1 MSAFFILGVIVNY
14 SFAVYFFKR
23 ARHRLSTWETA
34 KGKIV
39 SMAGHDDGDGES
51 PVVEFSDGE
60 GRQHEFT
67 NFMGGSNWY
76 RVGYRVDVLY
86 DSTQPENAQIND
98 WSSLWAVTAI
108 GLGTGTLF
116 TVCAYFAQ

>member
-1 MSAFFILGVIVNY
+1 MSAFLILGVIVNY
-14 SFAVYFFKR
+14 SFAAYFFRR

-39 SMAGHDDGDGES
+39 SMAGHDDGDGAL
-51 PVVEFSDGE
+51 PVVEFSDGD

-76 RVGYRVDVLY
+76 RTGYRVDVLY
-86 DSTQPENAQIND
+86 DSRHPENAQIKD
-98 WSSLWAVTAI
+98 SSSLWAITAI

-116 TVCAYFAQ
+116 AILTCFAT